1 MLKQRLQQKLL
12 QKLSPQ
18 QIQMIKLLEIPTMQL
33 EQRIKKELEDNP
45 VLEEGSVED
54 NMYREEEEENQD
66 NVGGEQD
73 EFTFEDYLN
82 EEDIP
87 SYRLMARN
95 YSKDDRKENIPFS
108 VGITFHDFLESQL
121 GLRSLTEQQQ
131 ILAQYILGN
140 IDDDGYLRRSIDSI
154 VDDIAFSQNITTK
167 VEELAEILE
176 IIKDLDP
183 PGVGAESLQECL
195 LLQIDKKDHSL
206 PEIVLAEKILKDH
219 FEEFTKKHYG
229 KIISRLDIKEEELK
243 KALEEILKLN
253 PKPGSSY
260 SDPQNKTSDSIVPDF
275 ILENNDGELQ
285 LSLNSKNVPELK
297 ISKEYLE
304 MLKSY
309 HLNRKGAS
317 REQKEAMTFVRQKL
331 DSAKWFIDAIR
342 QRQNTLLLTMHA
354 IINFQS
360 DYFQEGE
367 ESKLKPM
374 ILKDIADVTG
384 LDISTVSRV
393 ANSKYIQTTFGIFP
407 LRYFFSEGMQTD
419 SGEEVSTREIK
430 KILEEC
436 INNEDKRKP
445 LTDEKL
451 GAILNEKGYPVARRT
466 VAKYREQLN
475 IPVARMRKEL

>member
-54 NMYREEEEENQD
+54 NMYSEEEENQD
-66 NVGGEQD
+66 NINGDQD

-87 SYRLMARN
+87 SYRLMTRN

-121 GLRSLTEQQQ
+121 GLRSLTDQQQ
-131 ILAQYILGN
+131 IVAKYILGN
-140 IDDDGYLRRSIDSI
+140 IDDDGYLRRNLESI
-154 VDDIAFSQNITTK
+154 VDDIAFSQNVTTT
-167 VEELAEILE
+167 VEELSEILE

-183 PGVGAESLQECL
+183 PGVGAQSLQECL

-206 PEIVLAEKILKDH
+206 PEIVLAEKILNDQ
-219 FEEFTKKHYG
+219 FEEFTRKHYG

-260 SDPQNKTSDSIVPDF
+260 SDPQNKTSDHIVPDF

-297 ISKEYLE
+297 ISREYMD

-309 HLNRKGAS
+309 HSARKGAS
-317 REQKEAMTFVRQKL
+317 REQKEAMSFVRQKL

-360 DYFQEGE
+360 DYFQEGD
-367 ESKLKPM
+367 ESKLRPM
-374 ILKDIADVTG
+374 ILKDIADITG
-384 LDISTVSRV
+384 LDISTISRV

-419 SGEEVSTREIK
+419 TGEEVSTREIK

-445 LTDEKL
+445 MTDEKL